1 MKEHIDSINEALFNL
16 LSRIL
21 PNIEANSLLFILISA
36 VVATVL
42 AFIVFVLIRVITRFI
57 EKKIQSLHS
66 QKIRS
71 LRFQN
76 QEILTGDQ
84 IAWGIEKLFK
94 WIRYFSYLII
104 FYLYVNSIFSLFPKT
119 RGISA
124 SLINHFVNAVG
135 FVLGAVWGYLPNLL
149 TLIVIFAFGFYLIKL
164 TRLFFKGVEEKRIT
178 LSGFYPEWASPTY
191 SIARFFIIAFL
202 IIVAFPYLPG
212 KDSPAFHAVSIFF
225 AVLISLG
232 STGAVSNV
240 VAGIVLTY
248 MRAFTIGDT
257 VQIADTT
264 GDIVEKTMF
273 VTRIRTVKNVEITVP
288 NAMVLNDHIINY
300 SALAENEGLILH
312 SKVTIGYDISWKL
325 VHELLKQAANST
337 EGLEKEPEPFV
348 LQTALNDYYVE
359 YEINAY
365 TKKPKIMSITYNE
378 LHRNI
383 QDKFHEA
390 GVEIASPS
398 LMAYRDGN
406 KDNIP
411 DDYLPKDYNPPKTG
425 IWPFG
430 STSKKNEKT

>member
-1 MKEHIDSINEALFNL
+1 MKERIDSLNEVLFNL
-16 LSRIL
+16 LHRFL
-21 PNIEANSLLFILISA
+21 PNVEADSLVSILITA

-42 AFIVFVLIRVITRFI
+42 AVVMFIVVRGITRFI
-57 EKKIQSLHS
+57 EKKILSIHFE
-66 QKIRS
+66 KIRS

-76 QEILTGDQ
+76 QEILTGNQ
-84 IAWGIEKLFK
+84 IAWGISKIFN
-94 WIRYFSYLII
+94 WIRYLSYIII
-104 FYLYVNSIFSLFPKT
+104 FYLYINIIFSLFPQT

-124 SLINHFVNAVG
+124 SLLNYFVNAVG
-135 FVLGAVWGYLPNLL
+135 FVLGAAWGYLPNLL

-191 SIARFFIIAFL
+191 SITRFFIIAFL

-212 KDSPAFHAVSIFF
+212 KDSPAFQAVSIFF
-225 AVLISLG
+225 GVLISLG

-264 GDIVEKTMF
+264 GDVVEKTMF

-300 SALAENEGLILH
+300 SALAKNEGLILH
-312 SKVTIGYDISWKL
+312 SKVTIGYDVPWNL
-325 VHELLKQAANST
+325 VHDLLKQAALST

-365 TKKPKIMSITYNE
+365 TKKPKIMSRTYNE
-378 LHRNI
+378 LHRHI
-383 QDKFHEA
+383 QDKFNEA

-411 DDYLPKDYNPPKTG
+411 DDYLPKNYNPSKTG
-425 IWPFG
+425 IWPIV
-430 STSKKNEKT
+430 STPKKPEKK